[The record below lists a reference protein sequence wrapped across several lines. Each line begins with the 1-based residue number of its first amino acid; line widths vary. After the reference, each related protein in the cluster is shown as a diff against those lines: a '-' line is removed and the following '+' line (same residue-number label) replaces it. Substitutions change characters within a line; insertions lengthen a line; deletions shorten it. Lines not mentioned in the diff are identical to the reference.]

1 MSIYWLIGLGSA
13 VGGMLRYA
21 LTAAFVRL
29 MGPEFP
35 WGTIFINVTGSILI
49 GALAAASGPTGRFPL
64 NDDWRQFLM
73 AGFCGGYTTFS
84 AFSLQTLVLAEQ
96 GAWGSAAAN
105 VVGSVVLCLLGV
117 WLGYQ
122 AGLALN
128 R

>member
-13 VGGMLRYA
+13 AGGILRYV

-35 WGTIFINVTGSILI
+35 WGTVFINVSGSILI
-49 GALAAASGPTGRFPL
+49 GVLAAVSGPSGRFPL
-64 NDDWRQFLM
+64 SEDWRQFLM

-105 VVGSVVLCLLGV
+105 VVGSVVLCLFGV